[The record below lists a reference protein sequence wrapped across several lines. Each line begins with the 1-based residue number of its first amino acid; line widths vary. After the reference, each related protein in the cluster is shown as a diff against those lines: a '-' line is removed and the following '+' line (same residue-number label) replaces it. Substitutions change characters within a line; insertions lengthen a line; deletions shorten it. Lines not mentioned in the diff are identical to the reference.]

1 MAQEKQMPP
10 SASLVFL
17 LCSLYREHSSLNNFA
32 VRDEQASPVP
42 ALLRSLYHEP
52 ALTRFIACYA
62 GCSFSN
68 GTRKTNAAFGVA
80 CFSFVLII
88 LQHFTSFV
96 HCFPTRGTFYEKGSC
111 KAGFSACGGSR
122 KRHSSIPPQ
131 CDPRGAF
138 IIVWKRSFLYDNKEC
153 ALAHS
158 RAEARLPRQP
168 STPAP
173 SAYPRGAFLSYGNE
187 VFYTIKNPTSTTEAA

>member
-1 MAQEKQMPP
+1 ME
-10 SASLVFL
+10 SAILFL
-17 LCSLYREHSSLNNFA
+17 LILYREHSSLNNFA

-42 ALLRSLYHEP
+42 ALLCSLYHEP
-52 ALTRFIACYA
+52 ALTRFTACCA

-138 IIVWKRSFLYDNKEC
+138 
-153 ALAHS
+153 
-158 RAEARLPRQP
+158 
-168 STPAP
+168 
-173 SAYPRGAFLSYGNE
+173 LSYGNE
-187 VFYTIKNPTSTTEAA
+187 VSYTIKKRHSRNCHAVFRKNLHSAGALRRRNREANVQFGSAIIATL

>member
-1 MAQEKQMPP
+1 MQERWLTCALARSREKQMPP

-80 CFSFVLII
+80 CFSLVLII

-96 HCFPTRGTFYEKGSC
+96 HCFPTSGTFYN
-111 KAGFSACGGSR
+111 R
-122 KRHSSIPPQ
+122 KRHSRNCHAVFRKNLHSA
-131 CDPRGAF
+131 GALRRRNREANVQF
-138 IIVWKRSFLYDNKEC
+138 GSAIIATL
-153 ALAHS
+153 
-158 RAEARLPRQP
+158 
-168 STPAP
+168 
-173 SAYPRGAFLSYGNE
+173 
-187 VFYTIKNPTSTTEAA
+187 

>member
-1 MAQEKQMPP
+1 MAREKQMPP

-17 LCSLYREHSSLNNFA
+17 SCSLYREHSSLNNFA

-42 ALLRSLYHEP
+42 ALLCSLYHEP

-80 CFSFVLII
+80 CFSLVLII

-96 HCFPTRGTFYEKGSC
+96 HCFPTRGTFYN
-111 KAGFSACGGSR
+111 R
-122 KRHSSIPPQ
+122 KRHSRNCHAVFRKNLHSA
-131 CDPRGAF
+131 GALRRRNREANVQF
-138 IIVWKRSFLYDNKEC
+138 GSAIIATL
-153 ALAHS
+153 
-158 RAEARLPRQP
+158 
-168 STPAP
+168 
-173 SAYPRGAFLSYGNE
+173 
-187 VFYTIKNPTSTTEAA
+187 

>member
-1 MAQEKQMPP
+1 MPPLASLVFLSCSRSLTSPRCRALSPATPAARSLMAREKQMPP

-17 LCSLYREHSSLNNFA
+17 SCSLYREHSSLNSFA

-80 CFSFVLII
+80 CFSSVLII
-88 LQHFTSFV
+88 
-96 HCFPTRGTFYEKGSC
+96 SC
-111 KAGFSACGGSR
+111 CISNCK
-122 KRHSSIPPQ
+122 P
-131 CDPRGAF
+131 
-138 IIVWKRSFLYDNKEC
+138 VTLVFLHT
-153 ALAHS
+153 L
-158 RAEARLPRQP
+158 
-168 STPAP
+168 
-173 SAYPRGAFLSYGNE
+173 
-187 VFYTIKNPTSTTEAA
+187 

>member
-1 MAQEKQMPP
+1 MPPSASLVFLSCSRSLTSPRCRALPPAAQAARSLMAREKQMPP

-17 LCSLYREHSSLNNFA
+17 SCSLYREHSSLNSFA

-80 CFSFVLII
+80 CFSLVLII

-122 KRHSSIPPQ
+122 KRHSTIPPQ
-131 CDPRGAF
+131 CDH
-138 IIVWKRSFLYDNKEC
+138 KCL
-153 ALAHS
+153 
-158 RAEARLPRQP
+158 
-168 STPAP
+168 
-173 SAYPRGAFLSYGNE
+173 
-187 VFYTIKNPTSTTEAA
+187 

>member
-1 MAQEKQMPP
+1 ME
-10 SASLVFL
+10 SAILFL
-17 LCSLYREHSSLNNFA
+17 LILYREHSSLNNFA

-52 ALTRFIACYA
+52 ALTRFTACYA

-111 KAGFSACGGSR
+111 KAGFSTFKTAYLVASFNILLR
-122 KRHSSIPPQ
+122 SST
-131 CDPRGAF
+131 
-138 IIVWKRSFLYDNKEC
+138 L
-153 ALAHS
+153 
-158 RAEARLPRQP
+158 
-168 STPAP
+168 
-173 SAYPRGAFLSYGNE
+173 
-187 VFYTIKNPTSTTEAA
+187 

>member
-1 MAQEKQMPP
+1 MAREKQMPP

-17 LCSLYREHSSLNNFA
+17 SCSLYREHSSLNNFA

-96 HCFPTRGTFYEKGSC
+96 HCFPTRGTFYNE
-111 KAGFSACGGSR
+111 
-122 KRHSSIPPQ
+122 KRHSRNCHAVFRKNLHSA
-131 CDPRGAF
+131 GALRRRNREANVQF
-138 IIVWKRSFLYDNKEC
+138 GSAIIATL
-153 ALAHS
+153 
-158 RAEARLPRQP
+158 
-168 STPAP
+168 
-173 SAYPRGAFLSYGNE
+173 
-187 VFYTIKNPTSTTEAA
+187 

>member
-1 MAQEKQMPP
+1 MTSFYYFTCLPRREHISTTALSFRLCLLYLLQ
-10 SASLVFL
+10 VFL
-17 LCSLYREHSSLNNFA
+17 YSAQCTAIYREHSSLNSFA

-80 CFSFVLII
+80 CFSLVLII

-96 HCFPTRGTFYEKGSC
+96 HCFPTRGTFYNK
-111 KAGFSACGGSR
+111 
-122 KRHSSIPPQ
+122 KRHSRNCHAVFRKNLHSA
-131 CDPRGAF
+131 GALRRRNRETNVQF
-138 IIVWKRSFLYDNKEC
+138 GSAIIATL
-153 ALAHS
+153 
-158 RAEARLPRQP
+158 
-168 STPAP
+168 
-173 SAYPRGAFLSYGNE
+173 
-187 VFYTIKNPTSTTEAA
+187 